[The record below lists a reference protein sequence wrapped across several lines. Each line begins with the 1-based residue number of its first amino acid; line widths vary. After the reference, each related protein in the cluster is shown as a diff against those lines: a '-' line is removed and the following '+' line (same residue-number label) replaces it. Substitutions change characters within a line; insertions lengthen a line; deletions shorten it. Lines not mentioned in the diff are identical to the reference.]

1 MPRRR
6 RRSGWWRRLV
16 IGFWLLVIAVPL
28 AIAAVIWRTIPSDDM
43 ELRIAGLSSPVTIA
57 LDEVGIPRIRART
70 ERDAAIAL
78 GFLHA
83 RDRLFQMEMMR
94 RGAQG
99 RLSEIAGSATLRN
112 DRFVRLLGLARRA
125 EADFAALDADTRGM
139 LEAYAIGV
147 NAWIAERGR
156 FAAPEFLALGAP
168 EFWQPSHSLL
178 WAKVMGLW
186 LSNNWRSELE
196 RARLAGALPADR
208 LWDLWPADQ
217 SAGRPDVAAL
227 SGLDRM
233 LAAIPVFGEDA
244 PLPDTASNA
253 WAVARGAA
261 GAPLLASD
269 PHLGYG
275 APILWYLARIELPDG
290 RFVAGGTVPGVPL
303 VLIGRNADLAWGFT
317 TTHSDTQDV
326 FREPESAAR
335 VVRTEVI
342 HVRGEP
348 DVTMEVRETANG
360 PVISDLDEMP
370 RGDGEVLAVHMANL
384 EPNDTAAA
392 GFLALNRGR
401 SIADARAAAALITS
415 PPQNMMVADR
425 SGGIALYLTGR
436 TPLRGAGDGSVPGSV
451 PWAGFV
457 PFDELPHVE
466 NPEGGLLVNANNRVS
481 PPDHPAFLSRE
492 WFGDWRFRRIHQL
505 LAEPAPRDEGRFA
518 AIQMDAVSLLAREA
532 LPVLNA
538 LPRGTGAL
546 GVAQGLLAD
555 WDGETRAD
563 LPQPLIWNAFLRR
576 MPALALRRAG
586 IRNAP
591 GGPEFL
597 RFLLLDAN
605 AGWWCGGDCRAMAAL
620 ALAEAV
626 AELAQSHGADPT
638 AWRWGAA
645 HRALFEHPLLRLVP
659 GLNRAIELA
668 VPASGDDQTVQRQG
682 PRGGGGFGA
691 VHGAGLRMVADLSTP
706 DGIYAVIATGQSGH
720 PLSSHWGDLLGSWHE
735 GRLRQIPRE
744 PAETTGRI
752 RLAP

>member
-1 MPRRR
+1 MVRRR
-6 RRSGWWRRLV
+6 RRSGWWRRLA
-16 IGFWLLVIAVPL
+16 IGFWLILVVVL
-28 AIAAVIWRTIPSDDM
+28 LGGAAAIWRTIPSDNL
-43 ELRIAGLSSPVTIA
+43 ELRVAGLSAPVTIA
-57 LDEVGIPRIRART
+57 LDEAGIPRIRARN
-70 ERDAAIAL
+70 ERDAAMAL

-83 RDRLFQMEMMR
+83 RDRMFQMEMMR

-99 RLSEIAGSATLRN
+99 RLSEIAGSGTLRN
-112 DRFVRLLGLARRA
+112 DRFVRLLGLAQRA
-125 EADFAALDADTRGM
+125 EADYAALDAETRGI

-147 NAWIAERGR
+147 NAWIGERGR
-156 FAAPEFLALGAP
+156 FAAPEFLALGTP
-168 EFWQPSHSLL
+168 EYWQPAHSLL

-186 LSNNWRSELE
+186 LSNNWRTELE
-196 RARLAGALPADR
+196 RARLAGTLSTDR

-227 SGLDRM
+227 SGLERM

-261 GAPLLASD
+261 GAPMVASD

-275 APILWYLARIELPDG
+275 APILWYLARVEMPDG
-290 RFVAGGTVPGVPL
+290 RFVAGGTAPGVPV

-342 HVRGEP
+342 RVRGEP
-348 DVTMEVRETANG
+348 DVTMEIRETANG

-370 RGDGEVLAVHMANL
+370 RTDGEVLAVRMANL

-425 SGGIALYLTGR
+425 SGGIAMYLTGR
-436 TPLRGAGDGSVPGSV
+436 TPIRGAGDGSIPGST
-451 PWAGFV
+451 PWTGFV
-457 PFDELPHVE
+457 SFDDMPHVE

-481 PPDHPAFLSRE
+481 PPDHPAFLSRD
-492 WFGDWRFRRIHQL
+492 WFGDWRFRRIHEL
-505 LAEPAPRDEGRFA
+505 LAEPAPRDEDRFA

-546 GVAQGLLAD
+546 GQAQALLAD
-555 WDGETRAD
+555 WDGEVRAD
-563 LPQPLIWNAFLRR
+563 LPQPLIWNAFMRR

-586 IRNAP
+586 VPGAP
-591 GGPEFL
+591 GTPEFL
-597 RFLLLDAN
+597 RSLLLDPD

-620 ALAEAV
+620 ALAEV
-626 AELAQSHGADPT
+626 VTELVQAYGNDPT
-638 AWRWGAA
+638 AWRWGNV
-645 HRALFEHPLLRLVP
+645 HRAVFEHPLLRMVP
-659 GLNRAIELA
+659 GLNRAIGLA

-682 PRGGGGFGA
+682 PRGGGGFDA

-720 PLSSHWGDLLGSWHE
+720 PLSAHWGDLLGAWHE

-744 PAETTGRI
+744 PAQTRGLI